1 MNELTLTSDESQF
14 SMRVSL
20 LQLLALVLPCDSLLP
35 SARPLRPVPLR
46 RAACVRCVDS
56 WYDSGVRL
64 DGAPAAAAAPAAVA
78 APAAADADEGLIS
91 YDTLSDDFKA
101 VIDLQLAERNKERIL
116 SGQPK
121 YESIADFA
129 AAYMEY
135 EGKEKGLSLAECESE
150 VLRFLQRRALLSEG
164 ALDGD
169 AQDYATF
176 GLLAVLLA
184 GAGFAL
190 AKQAMGGS

>member
-1 MNELTLTSDESQF
+1 M
-14 SMRVSL
+14 SL
-20 LQLLALVLPCDSLLP
+20 SLRLCLLALVLPCTRSLLP
-35 SARPLRPVPLR
+35 SARPLRPVPLC

-64 DGAPAAAAAPAAVA
+64 DGAPAAAA

-135 EGKEKGLSLAECESE
+135 EGNEKGLSLAECESE

>member
-1 MNELTLTSDESQF
+1 MDFPSREH
-14 SMRVSL
+14 
-20 LQLLALVLPCDSLLP
+20 QLLALVLPCDSLLP

-64 DGAPAAAAAPAAVA
+64 DGAPAAAA

>member
-1 MNELTLTSDESQF
+1 
-14 SMRVSL
+14 
-20 LQLLALVLPCDSLLP
+20 
-35 SARPLRPVPLR
+35 
-46 RAACVRCVDS
+46 
-56 WYDSGVRL
+56 
-64 DGAPAAAAAPAAVA
+64 
-78 APAAADADEGLIS
+78 
-91 YDTLSDDFKA
+91 
-101 VIDLQLAERNKERIL
+101 
-116 SGQPK
+116 
-121 YESIADFA
+121 
-129 AAYMEY
+129 MEY

>member
-1 MNELTLTSDESQF
+1 M
-14 SMRVSL
+14 SL
-20 LQLLALVLPCDSLLP
+20 SLRLCLLALVLPCTRSLLP

-64 DGAPAAAAAPAAVA
+64 DGAPAAAATPAAAA

>member
-1 MNELTLTSDESQF
+1 M
-14 SMRVSL
+14 SL
-20 LQLLALVLPCDSLLP
+20 SLRLCLLALVLPCTRSLLP

-64 DGAPAAAAAPAAVA
+64 DGAPATAA